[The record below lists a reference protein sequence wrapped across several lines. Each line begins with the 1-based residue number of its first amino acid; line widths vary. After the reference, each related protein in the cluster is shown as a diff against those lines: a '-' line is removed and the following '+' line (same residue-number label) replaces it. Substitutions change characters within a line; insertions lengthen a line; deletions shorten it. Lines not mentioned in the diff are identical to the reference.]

1 MKEILRTNDPVL
13 LSALQAALAGA
24 GIEAIVF
31 DAYTSIAE
39 GSLGVLPRR
48 LMVPE
53 DDAAEAERILRHL
66 QDAAEEPR

>member
-13 LSALQAALAGA
+13 LSALQAALADD
-24 GIEAIVF
+24 GITAVVF

-48 LMVPE
+48 LMVT
-53 DDAAEAERILRHL
+53 DDHADRAAWLLRMV
-66 QDAAEEPR
+66 QDAAESGS

>member
-13 LSALQAALAGA
+13 LSALQAALAEA
-24 GIEAIVF
+24 DIEPLVF

-48 LMVPE
+48 LMVADE
-53 DDAAEAERILRHL
+53 DAWRAESILRDL
-66 QDAAEEPR
+66 RSEAGE